1 MLRIA
6 QFSAL
11 LVSNKDYSKNRQG
24 DGIASL
30 VINSPFYYGG
40 VPQDINMSALEVSP
54 NLNYK

>member
-40 VPQDINMSALEVSP
+40 VPQDINMSALEV
-54 NLNYK
+54 YRI